1 MSDKNCIDLDEIVA
15 DILKYF
21 ECTPDE
27 RIEGEHIKSMIQY
40 HFVKNYSP
48 ENELNLYLVRSEI
61 EGLSPVCCM
70 VLAETMARSL
80 ELARCIFKAEN
91 PEFPDYYNNL
101 QSEIVFR
108 GCSKEQVS
116 DISGEQEFCFMAKK
130 EVQPKC
136 CLCRWCMKDIFYLV
150 FGLNIGVRCGA
161 QAYQLVTDAF
171 GTELCKEV
179 YEPKED
185 E

>member
-1 MSDKNCIDLDEIVA
+1 MSEKDPIQDLISNIMFYFHVTASEEIKAMHIRAMID
-15 DILKYF
+15 
-21 ECTPDE
+21 
-27 RIEGEHIKSMIQY
+27 
-40 HFVKNYSP
+40 HFLVKNYSP
-48 ENELNLYLVRSEI
+48 ENEINLYLVRSEI
-61 EGLSPVCCM
+61 EGLSPVCCL
-70 VLAETMARSL
+70 VLAETMARAL

-101 QSEIVFR
+101 QSEVVFR

-116 DISGEQEFCFMAKK
+116 DISGEQEFNFMAKK

-136 CLCRWCMKDIFYLV
+136 CLCRWCMKDIFYLA

-161 QAYQLVTDAF
+161 QAYQLAMDAF
-171 GTELCKEV
+171 GTDYCKEV